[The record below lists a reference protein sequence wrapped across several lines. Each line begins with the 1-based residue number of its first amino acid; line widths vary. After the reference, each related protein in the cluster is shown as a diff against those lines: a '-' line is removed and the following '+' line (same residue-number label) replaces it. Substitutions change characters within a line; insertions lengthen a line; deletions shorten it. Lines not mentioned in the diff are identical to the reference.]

1 MKTGLPSFQ
10 ILGPRERVAS
20 AVAALTCC
28 VGTVG
33 AIVLC
38 FYSDAPETWSLPTPK
53 LMADVARCELQRSR
67 TARDQCKQPL
77 ATQGLAREPNYARLA
92 IPDH

>member
-20 AVAALTCC
+20 AAAALTCC

-38 FYSDAPETWSLPTPK
+38 FYSDAPDTGRLPAPE
-53 LMADVARCELQRSR
+53 LMADVARCELQRSG
-67 TARDQCKQPL
+67 TARDQCKQRL
-77 ATQGLAREPNYARLA
+77 AAQDLAPEPNYARLA